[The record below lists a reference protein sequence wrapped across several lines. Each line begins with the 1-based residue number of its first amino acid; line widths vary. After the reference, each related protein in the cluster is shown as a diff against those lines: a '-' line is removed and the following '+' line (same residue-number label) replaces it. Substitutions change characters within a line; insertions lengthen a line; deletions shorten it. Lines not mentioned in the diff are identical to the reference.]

1 MYNNAHIIII
11 ISMLWN
17 GEVNSVL
24 CVFPDPEAS
33 CWKEEKRSNKPK
45 SGWTEEFAAE
55 TYVRSSEFCLKKKKT
70 WTLSV
75 WNYLRL
81 IIICG
86 CLNPQRLQNPKIEK
100 AEILDLAVE
109 YLQRWTEEGKPENGI
124 NTLK

>member
-1 MYNNAHIIII
+1 MYNNAQIIII

-55 TYVRSSEFCLKKKKT
+55 TYVRSSESCLKKNMDT
-70 WTLSV
+70 
-75 WNYLRL
+75 
-81 IIICG
+81 ICVK
-86 CLNPQRLQNPKIEK
+86 LPQTDHNLWMFKPTAS
-100 AEILDLAVE
+100 AES
-109 YLQRWTEEGKPENGI
+109 
-124 NTLK
+124 